1 MPPKTKPDPIK
12 RLKTFIFGRSIDP
25 SNTQAFHGL
34 SLVAFFAWVGLGADG
49 LSSSSYGPEEAFM
62 ALGHHYPLAILV
74 GLGSVLTVFLIS
86 ASYSQVI
93 ELFPNGGGGY
103 MVASKL
109 LNPYCGMVSGCAL
122 VIDYV
127 LTITISISSGADAI
141 FSFVPVE
148 YHGYRLH
155 FAILMLGIL
164 TVMNMRGVKESVLP
178 LVPVFL
184 IFIFCHFFVIVYA
197 VITHLMDIQPLITE
211 TTQDFKGSLT
221 ELGWAGTALLLL
233 RAYSMGAGT
242 YTGIEAVSTGMPLL
256 REPRVKTGKRTMLY
270 MAASLSFMV
279 IGLMLA
285 YVLYKVSHVPG
296 KTLNAVLFETITST
310 WNPTLGQGFVWV
322 ILFSEAAILFVAAQ
336 AGFLGGPRML
346 ANMALDQW
354 FPNRFT
360 LLSDRMVSQN
370 GIMLMAGAAGVVLL
384 LTGGSVKLLVVLYSI
399 TVFIDFVM
407 SQLGMVRHW
416 VKNRKRLKHWR
427 RSLTVNAAGLVL
439 CVFILIMVTVLKFN
453 DGGWITLLVLMA
465 IVGVALLTRRHYRNV
480 HKTLHKM
487 DSLVQAAQ
495 SSQGAVTR
503 IMTGD
508 AEVEKEVEPEPP
520 QFDPK
525 AKTAVVL
532 VNGFNGLGLQT
543 LFSIIRLFGGIYRN
557 FVFVEVALIDAGN
570 FKGSD
575 EIENLQGHVKG
586 ELDKYVDFIQKHGYY
601 GEALSVLS
609 HDVVE
614 GSATLAPTIMEKFPH
629 SVFFMGQLV
638 FAEETFIDRI
648 FHNTTVFAVQRRLY
662 HLGIPFIIMP
672 IRVKVRV

>member
-1 MPPKTKPDPIK
+1 
-12 RLKTFIFGRSIDP
+12 
-25 SNTQAFHGL
+25 
-34 SLVAFFAWVGLGADG
+34 
-49 LSSSSYGPEEAFM
+49 
-62 ALGHHYPLAILV
+62 
-74 GLGSVLTVFLIS
+74 
-86 ASYSQVI
+86 
-93 ELFPNGGGGY
+93 
-103 MVASKL
+103 
-109 LNPYCGMVSGCAL
+109 
-122 VIDYV
+122 
-127 LTITISISSGADAI
+127 
-141 FSFVPVE
+141 
-148 YHGYRLH
+148 
-155 FAILMLGIL
+155 
-164 TVMNMRGVKESVLP
+164 
-178 LVPVFL
+178 
-184 IFIFCHFFVIVYA
+184 
-197 VITHLMDIQPLITE
+197 
-211 TTQDFKGSLT
+211 
-221 ELGWAGTALLLL
+221 
-233 RAYSMGAGT
+233 
-242 YTGIEAVSTGMPLL
+242 
-256 REPRVKTGKRTMLY
+256 MLY

-416 VKNRKRLKHWR
+416 VKNGKRLKHWR

-532 VNGFNGLGLQT
+532 VNGFNGLGLHTRDHRQVVDPAGQVDQEGEPAPV
-543 LFSIIRLFGGIYRN
+543 RG
-557 FVFVEVALIDAGN
+557 DAERPN
-570 FKGSD
+570 
-575 EIENLQGHVKG
+575 
-586 ELDKYVDFIQKHGYY
+586 
-601 GEALSVLS
+601 
-609 HDVVE
+609 
-614 GSATLAPTIMEKFPH
+614 
-629 SVFFMGQLV
+629 
-638 FAEETFIDRI
+638 IDRI
-648 FHNTTVFAVQRRLY
+648 GGQRRLAAVGQRARPQRPPR
-662 HLGIPFIIMP
+662 LVQAKAKAPAASP
-672 IRVKVRV
+672 L